1 MSLLEFPF
9 RTILSV
15 TEDEA
20 NKNGDDGALKSLQL
34 VFKSLF
40 NSTSSPTMPSN
51 GAQPN
56 AFTQTLMSFMQPTI
70 QQQQQQPVEMKSN
83 SSAETIQ
90 TEQIMTPEQLLTL
103 IEPLINESLVNEI
116 QTLYGG

>member
-1 MSLLEFPF
+1 M
-9 RTILSV
+9 SV

-56 AFTQTLMSFMQPTI
+56 AFTQTLMSFMQPTV
-70 QQQQQQPVEMKSN
+70 QQQQQPIEIKSN
-83 SSAETIQ
+83 SSAETTQ